1 MKFRK
6 FYLKLKQSDFCWE
19 IENFKIV
26 GIQPIYCKN
35 LACFNTCSGDGAGAG
50 GKPELDNNSEAAAM
64 SGNSASAFLSNGAP
78 NPGLFKK
85 EFACF
90 DLCAEFSGSAFQLN
104 GGNGDHKVFEGQG
117 STDRPQTHRLDTPE
131 IHIKVSYQINLET
144 MLMV

>member
-1 MKFRK
+1 M
-6 FYLKLKQSDFCWE
+6 
-19 IENFKIV
+19 
-26 GIQPIYCKN
+26 
-35 LACFNTCSGDGAGAG
+35 
-50 GKPELDNNSEAAAM
+50 DNNSEAAAM

-117 STDRPQTHRLDTPE
+117 FTDRPQTHRLDTPE

-144 MLMV
+144 MSMV

>member
-1 MKFRK
+1 M
-6 FYLKLKQSDFCWE
+6 
-19 IENFKIV
+19 
-26 GIQPIYCKN
+26 
-35 LACFNTCSGDGAGAG
+35 
-50 GKPELDNNSEAAAM
+50 DNNSEAAAM

-117 STDRPQTHRLDTPE
+117 SPDRPRTNRLGSHE
-131 IHIKVSYQINLET
+131 IPIKVSYQINLET

>member
-1 MKFRK
+1 MFFFSKIETRKSKIFKLSKFCL
-6 FYLKLKQSDFCWE
+6 FIDY
-19 IENFKIV
+19 N
-26 GIQPIYCKN
+26 YT

-90 DLCAEFSGSAFQLN
+90 DLCAEFTGSAFQLN

-117 STDRPQTHRLDTPE
+117 SLDR
-131 IHIKVSYQINLET
+131 NLA
-144 MLMV
+144 

>member
-1 MKFRK
+1 M
-6 FYLKLKQSDFCWE
+6 
-19 IENFKIV
+19 
-26 GIQPIYCKN
+26 
-35 LACFNTCSGDGAGAG
+35 
-50 GKPELDNNSEAAAM
+50 DNNSEAAAM

-104 GGNGDHKVFEGQG
+104 GGNGDHKVFEGKG
-117 STDRPQTHRLDTPE
+117 SSNRHRILLLVRTVLRSFM
-131 IHIKVSYQINLET
+131 KVSYLINLET